1 MTNSSRLNAPRA
13 PALYRARWQ
22 AWACVWPHGTPG
34 PCGGSRATGGAAVQS
49 RAAKPTSW
57 SSQSSKR
64 CERYCYSGTC
74 VSPCRGSSGRA
85 RDGNKHART
94 HLYHAAGP
102 IFSVPFLKSVRWAV
116 KVASAVKCST
126 RRHTNLLSVPC
137 SICGSCDEESGWP
150 FSPRLGF
157 QELLPAALHGPP
169 RRGPPTGSPPLTF
182 TGRSCGTVS
191 QGLVHADAFRAP
203 ALRTCPGRESTVTR
217 GGTHAGHGGECA
229 ERRGAL
235 RGSGPGRG

>member
-74 VSPCRGSSGRA
+74 VSPCRGSLGRA

-102 IFSVPFLKSVRWAV
+102 IFSVPFLKSLRWAV

-126 RRHTNLLSVPC
+126 RGHTSSPTFAPSVAPATRSQGGPSRRVWGFRNCSLQPCTAPRGAVPPQAPLLSRSPGEAAAQC
-137 SICGSCDEESGWP
+137 LKGSSTPTLYELPLCAPAPDG
-150 FSPRLGF
+150 SPR
-157 QELLPAALHGPP
+157 
-169 RRGPPTGSPPLTF
+169 
-182 TGRSCGTVS
+182 
-191 QGLVHADAFRAP
+191 
-203 ALRTCPGRESTVTR
+203 
-217 GGTHAGHGGECA
+217 
-229 ERRGAL
+229 
-235 RGSGPGRG
+235 